1 MKKLF
6 TLFALLACFMGAKAE
21 EVVDYEMDYS
31 TATSWAHGWVND
43 ALLAHL
49 ALEDGALHFSN
60 DEAQANFYDY
70 QGQIHP
76 GIAGL
81 DNDASYTI
89 TLRIKGTVAQDIHAS
104 FSGSSTPG
112 MIPITTDW
120 ADVVME
126 GCVNDPNAA
135 YFANSGSLLIQ
146 PGDYVGEFWIT
157 YIKIT
162 HDEKPSTRP
171 IEWVEDIT
179 NGDASTDWPEWSLA
193 TTEEG
198 VNINWRGDR
207 TGEICAWGLTM
218 GKNEDN
224 LDGQDGRARPFPA
237 DIEEVDG
244 NRAFVV
250 NATQCAIIDIPDA
263 QGNVDQNSF
272 KWANQFWIQSPKGW
286 KSGSDVKLHFR
297 YKATK
302 AVTAETQ
309 IHKQHPS
316 DYLIWHAIGDIN
328 FTEEW
333 QEYDGTL
340 NFSDDMDG
348 GWSVAFNLQG
358 KLNSADEFEPVKF
371 YFDDISWQHMKL
383 DEGWFVASS
392 NKVTGMEY
400 DYDNAIEFV
409 QDPDDPEVVVAT
421 VGTVGK
427 QDTWVN
433 EVMISTV
440 RGNDK
445 AFKGATIKPTG
456 AIKGDDPDNWQ
467 DYTAGSQY
475 KIPLPAAGVWQIS
488 IAPNEDNA
496 TTGQI
501 LFMQLEGDQPE
512 VKEPV
517 DIVLN
522 QSEVV
527 VNGQEREP
535 TAAEQPADEA
545 AGTAAGT
552 GQPWDNQFFIVANR
566 EFKTG
571 EKVTLKF
578 KYKAS
583 REAKTTTQLH
593 GAPGAYVYWN
603 AIGDV
608 TFTEEWQDF
617 EKTWEISA
625 DDNGVEITCQSIAFN
640 MAEIKEACKYEL
652 KDFQWY
658 LSSDDDPEGKTLEN
672 LINETGTENFYV
684 KEGAGTNPYQ
694 YGTTAINGVVVNKT
708 AAPAAIYNIAGQRVS
723 KSYKG
728 IVVKDG
734 KKYLVK

>member
-6 TLFALLACFMGAKAE
+6 TLVALLTCFLGAKAE
-21 EVVDYEMDYS
+21 EVVDYEMDYT

-43 ALLAHL
+43 ALLAHM

-76 GIAGL
+76 GISGL

-120 ADVVME
+120 VNVVME

-146 PGDYVGEFWIT
+146 PGDYVGEFWIS

-171 IEWVEDIT
+171 VVWLENLT
-179 NGDASTDWPEWSLA
+179 NGDASADWPAWSLE

-198 VNINWRGDR
+198 FNINWRGDR
-207 TGEICAWGLTM
+207 TGEICAWALTM
-218 GKNEDN
+218 GRNNDN

-244 NRAFVV
+244 NRVFVV
-250 NATQCAIIDIPDA
+250 NAAQCNIIDDE
-263 QGNVDQNSF
+263 NSYQ
-272 KWANQFWIQSPKGW
+272 WANQFWIQSPKSW
-286 KSGSDVKLHFR
+286 KAGTDIKVHFR
-297 YKATK
+297 YKASK
-302 AVTAETQ
+302 AVTAATQ

-316 DYLIWHAIGDIN
+316 DYLIWHAIGDVS

-333 QEYDGTL
+333 QDFDGTM
-340 NFSDDMDG
+340 NIADDMAG
-348 GWSVAFNLQG
+348 GWSIAFNL
-358 KLNSADEFEPVKF
+358 NANTPVDTYEPIKF
-371 YFDDISWQHMKL
+371 YFDDLSWQNMQL
-383 DEGWFVASS
+383 DEGWFVAAS
-392 NKVTGMEY
+392 NATSGIAY
-400 DYDNAIEFV
+400 DYDNAIEFEG
-409 QDPDDPEVVVAT
+409 PDEEGVYVAT

-427 QDTWVN
+427 SDTWVN
-433 EVMISTV
+433 ELMISTV

-456 AIKGDDPDNWQ
+456 KITTDDPDNWQ
-467 DYTAGSQY
+467 QYTAGSQY
-475 KIPLPAAGVWQIS
+475 KIALPAAGVWQIS
-488 IAPNEDNA
+488 IAPEDTEINFLM
-496 TTGQI
+496 I
-501 LFMQLEGDQPE
+501 EGE
-512 VKEPV
+512 EPV
-517 DIVLN
+517 ILEPIDIVTN
-522 QSEVV
+522 TTEVIV
-527 VNGQEREP
+527 KGQEREP
-535 TAAEQPADEA
+535 TASEQPADEE

-578 KYKAS
+578 QYKADKA
-583 REAKTTTQLH
+583 AKTTTQLH

-608 TFTEEWQDF
+608 NFTEEWQDF
-617 EKTWEISA
+617 EKTWEIA
-625 DDNGVEITCQSIAFN
+625 AGDGGAEITCKSIAFN
-640 MAEIKEACKYEL
+640 MAEIKEACNYEL
-652 KDFQWY
+652 KNFQWY
-658 LSSDDDPEGKTLEN
+658 LNDDTLEEGKTYEN
-672 LINETGTENFYV
+672 LISAEGTVNFYV
-684 KEGAGTNPYQ
+684 KEGAGTSPYQ
-694 YGTTAINGVVVNKT
+694 YGTDPSGITNVTAKKNSS
-708 AAPAAIYNIAGQRVS
+708 AAIYNIAGQKVD
-723 KSYKG
+723 KNFKG

-734 KKYLVK
+734 KKFVNK

>member
-6 TLFALLACFMGAKAE
+6 TLFALLTCFMGAKAE
-21 EVVDYEMDYS
+21 EVVDVEYDFS
-31 TATSWAHGWVND
+31 TVTAETWQHGWVD
-43 ALLAHL
+43 ADNAAPYLSI
-49 ALEDGALHFSN
+49 EDGCLHFHN
-60 DEAQANFYDY
+60 DEAKSARYEIQF
-70 QGQIHP
+70 QP
-76 GIAGL
+76 FPSVTSL
-81 DNDASYTI
+81 DNDAFYTI
-89 TLRIKGTVAQDIHAS
+89 TIKIKGNGNVANIGGY
-104 FSGSSTPG
+104 FSGSNNPG
-112 MIPITTDW
+112 DIPVASDW
-120 ADVVME
+120 QTLTFE
-126 GCVNDPNAA
+126 GCQNNPDAQ
-135 YFANSGSLLIQ
+135 YFANSGSILVQCGDFVGDWWISYVKISHEEKAPSRPVEWRELL
-146 PGDYVGEFWIT
+146 
-157 YIKIT
+157 
-162 HDEKPSTRP
+162 S
-171 IEWVEDIT
+171 
-179 NGDASTDWPEWSLA
+179 NGDAETPWTEDQKSIRFDDNEKNST
-193 TTEEG
+193 
-198 VNINWRGDR
+198 
-207 TGEICAWGLTM
+207 ICAWSKEKGHNM
-218 GKNEDN
+218 ND
-224 LDGQDGRARPFPA
+224 DGGWDPFVA
-237 DIEEVDG
+237 NIEEVDG
-244 NRAFVV
+244 SNVFVCHGQP
-250 NATQCAIIDIPDA
+250 ADTEGDA
-263 QGNVDQNSF
+263 SAWD
-272 KWANQFWIQSPKGW
+272 NQFWIESTKQMKV
-286 KSGSDVKLHFR
+286 GSEYQIKFR
-297 YKATK
+297 YKASEDAT
-302 AVTAETQ
+302 TDTQ
-309 IHKQHPS
+309 LHHQTPS
-316 DYLIWHAIGDIN
+316 SYVFHGILGQIK
-328 FTEEW
+328 FTTEW
-333 QEYDGTL
+333 QTYEGKITIPD
-340 NFSDDMDG
+340 NAPDA
-348 GWSVAFNLQG
+348 WSIAFNL
-358 KLNSADEFEPVKF
+358 NSQNKNAVDF
-371 YFDDISWQHMKL
+371 YFDDLSISEMVL

-445 AFKGATIKPTG
+445 AFKGATIKPSG
-456 AIKGDDPDNWQ
+456 AIKCDDPDNWQ
-467 DYTAGSQY
+467 DYTAASQY
-475 KIPLPAAGVWQIS
+475 KIALPAAGVWQIS
-488 IAPNEDNA
+488 IAPGDN
-496 TTGQI
+496 QI
-501 LFMQLEGDQPE
+501 LFLQVEGDQPE
-512 VKEPV
+512 VKELV

-522 QSEVV
+522 ESEIV

-625 DDNGVEITCQSIAFN
+625 GDNGVEITCQSIAFN

-684 KEGAGTNPYQ
+684 KEGAGTAPYQ
-694 YGTTAINGVVVNKT
+694 FDPTAINGVVVNKS
-708 AAPAAIYNIAGQRVS
+708 AASSAIYNIAGQRVS